1 MERLLVVMGPKMTKV
16 WYFGGPKGQNL
27 KKARFFKVFKGSR
40 GGSPRHGAQTGKWP
54 GVLVKWTLGTKSEH
68 IVWEV
73 CKCDKSWNDS
83 SP

>member
-1 MERLLVVMGPKMTKV
+1 MERLLVFSGSKMIKV

-27 KKARFFKVFKGSR
+27 KKRRFFKVFKGPR
-40 GGSPRHGAQTGKWP
+40 GDHPLQWARKGKWP

-68 IVWEV
+68 FVWEV
-73 CKCDKSWNDS
+73 CKCDRSWNDS